1 MMIRNREGRAVFKIC
16 DELGS
21 PNEGACFRSNVRVVL
36 ITPPPRLFCAG
47 VSWGRVWGQGG
58 NNKPLA
64 VSGDCST
71 SSTSSNSSN
80 NLIVIVVLVV
90 VVVVAAAGVVVVVVV
105 IVVIVVIL
113 VILVM
118 E

>member
-1 MMIRNREGRAVFKIC
+1 MMIRNRERRAVFKIC

-47 VSWGRVWGQGG
+47 VSWGRVWRQGG

-105 IVVIVVIL
+105 VIVVIL